1 MNPWMGKIAIL
12 TGLVILIAMRLPHA
26 RRGRKVAVAERR
38 TSIQERAFHVLLG
51 IGYITGVILPLLF
64 IATPL
69 LSFADYPLRPWAF
82 ASGLALLGSGL
93 WLFHR
98 SHAGLGTNWSE
109 NLELRENHQLVTSG
123 IYKSIRNPMYAA
135 LSLYGIAQTLL
146 LSNWIA
152 GPCFLV
158 QFTLMFILRLRAEER
173 MMSEKFGQAYEEY
186 ARRTKRLIPGIW

>member
-1 MNPWMGKIAIL
+1 MNPWLGKIAIL
-12 TGLVILIAMRLPHA
+12 TGLVILIAMRIPHA
-26 RRGRKVAVAERR
+26 RRGKKVNVAERR
-38 TSIQERAFHVLLG
+38 RSIQERAFHVLLG
-51 IGYITGVILPLLF
+51 IGYITGVLLPLLF

-69 LSFADYPLRPWAF
+69 LSLADYPLRPWAF

-98 SHAGLGTNWSE
+98 SHSGLGRNWSE
-109 NLELRENHQLVTSG
+109 NLELREDHQLVTFG

-135 LSLYGIAQTLL
+135 LFLYAIAQTLL

-158 QFTLMFILRLRAEER
+158 QFTLMFLLRLRAEER

>member
-98 SHAGLGTNWSE
+98 SHAGWGTNWSE
-109 NLELRENHQLVTSG
+109 NLELREDHQLVTSG

>member
-1 MNPWMGKIAIL
+1 MNPWLGKIAIL

-109 NLELRENHQLVTSG
+109 NLELREDHQLVTSG

>member
-109 NLELRENHQLVTSG
+109 NLELREDHQLVTSG

>member
-1 MNPWMGKIAIL
+1 VNPWMGKIAIL

-51 IGYITGVILPLLF
+51 IGYITGVILPLLY

-109 NLELRENHQLVTSG
+109 NLELREDHQLVTSG

>member
-1 MNPWMGKIAIL
+1 VNPWMGKIAIL

-109 NLELRENHQLVTSG
+109 NLELREDHQLVTSG

>member
-1 MNPWMGKIAIL
+1 MDPWLGKIAIL
-12 TGLVILIAMRLPHA
+12 TGLVILIAMRIPHA
-26 RRGRKVAVAERR
+26 RRGMKVTVAERR

-51 IGYITGVILPLLF
+51 IGYITGVFLPLLF

-109 NLELRENHQLVTSG
+109 NLELREDHQLVTSG
-123 IYKSIRNPMYAA
+123 IYESIRNPMYAA
-135 LSLYGIAQTLL
+135 LFLYAIAQTLL

-158 QFTLMFILRLRAEER
+158 QFTLMFTLRLRAEER
-173 MMSEKFGQAYEEY
+173 MMSEKFSQAYEEY
-186 ARRTKRLIPGIW
+186 ARKTKRLIPGIW

>member
-1 MNPWMGKIAIL
+1 MNPWLGKIAIL
-12 TGLVILIAMRLPHA
+12 LGLVILIAIRIPHA
-26 RRGRKVAVAERR
+26 RRGRRVKVAEKRKSV
-38 TSIQERAFHVLLG
+38 QETAFHVLIG
-51 IGYITGVILPLLF
+51 FGYITGVLLPLLF

-69 LSFADYPLRPWAF
+69 LSFADYPLRPWTF
-82 ASGLALLGSGL
+82 ESGLALLGSGL

-109 NLELRENHQLVTSG
+109 NLELREDHQLVTFG
-123 IYKSIRNPMYAA
+123 VYKFIRNPMYAA
-135 LSLYGIAQTLL
+135 LCLYAIAQTLL

-173 MMSEKFGQAYEEY
+173 MMSEKFGQSYEEY
-186 ARRTKRLIPGIW
+186 ARRTKRLVPGIW

>member
-1 MNPWMGKIAIL
+1 MDPWLGKIAIL
-12 TGLVILIAMRLPHA
+12 TGLVILIAMRIPHA
-26 RRGRKVAVAERR
+26 RRGMKVTVAERR

-51 IGYITGVILPLLF
+51 IGYITGVFLPLLF

-69 LSFADYPLRPWAF
+69 LSFADYPLLPWAF

-109 NLELRENHQLVTSG
+109 NLELREDHQLVTSG
-123 IYKSIRNPMYAA
+123 IYESIRNPMYAA
-135 LSLYGIAQTLL
+135 LFLYAIAQTLL

-158 QFTLMFILRLRAEER
+158 QFTLMFTLRLRAEER
-173 MMSEKFGQAYEEY
+173 MMSEKFSQAYEEY
-186 ARRTKRLIPGIW
+186 ARKTKRLIPGIW